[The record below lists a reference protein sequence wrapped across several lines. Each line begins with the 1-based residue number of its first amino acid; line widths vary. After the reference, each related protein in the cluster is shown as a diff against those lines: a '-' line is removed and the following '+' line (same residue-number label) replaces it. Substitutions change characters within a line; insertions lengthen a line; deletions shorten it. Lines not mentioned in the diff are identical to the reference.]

1 MHRWFIGRLARLVG
15 SIPVARP
22 LDRLCCGT
30 GLVHVDG
37 GVLRGRNTRFT
48 EELADGAVVVVGAR
62 GEQVVEVSRVESD
75 EVAVL
80 RAQGTQGTGWAA
92 FRYGAK
98 VDQSGVYAEVF
109 RRLESGGSIGIF
121 PEGGSHDR
129 ADLLPLKAGVAVMAL
144 GALARNA
151 GMELKIVPCGMNYF
165 NAHRFRSRAVLEFG
179 MPLEIPQELVD
190 RYRAGER
197 HEAVRAVLDMIY
209 NALLAVTVRTA
220 DYETL
225 MFIQAGRRLYRS
237 GNRQLPLQQIVEL
250 NRRFIQGY
258 NHYKEDPRVVK
269 LRKAILAYNR
279 ELYLL
284 GIRDHEVQSA
294 KYSGPKV
301 VRLLVYRS
309 IKFLV
314 LAILSLPGVVL
325 FSPIFAATRIISKKK
340 AKEALD
346 ASTVKIEGRDVLA
359 TWKLLVALALAPTLL
374 LFYSIVIACI
384 VVYYQ
389 MVPYS
394 KKWICAMIVINMVLI
409 SVLSFA
415 ALRFGESGLDIYKS
429 LRPLF
434 LSLNPT
440 SANTI
445 YKLRQTREAL
455 AIELTEL
462 INTLGPELFP
472 DFDPGKVIA
481 MPEYMIQNS
490 RTCQSHSRTA
500 SFDKSDDLSSS
511 RTLSCASTLDLS
523 RNTSLQSLPSLQL
536 FTSYSFGSNSKI
548 DSFYEDNQ
556 KINKNNK
563 LSKSESFEEVSKKIR
578 KAMKQRIQK
587 RNVKKLHVYP
597 EFNFDVSDES
607 DYLKSSSS
615 MSQSEMEIES
625 ETEYEYRE
633 SKKEL

>member
-1 MHRWFIGRLARLVG
+1 MF
-15 SIPVARP
+15 
-22 LDRLCCGT
+22 
-30 GLVHVDG
+30 
-37 GVLRGRNTRFT
+37 
-48 EELADGAVVVVGAR
+48 
-62 GEQVVEVSRVESD
+62 SD
-75 EVAVL
+75 E
-80 RAQGTQGTGWAA
+80 
-92 FRYGAK
+92 FR
-98 VDQSGVYAEVF
+98 
-109 RRLESGGSIGIF
+109 
-121 PEGGSHDR
+121 
-129 ADLLPLKAGVAVMAL
+129 
-144 GALARNA
+144 
-151 GMELKIVPCGMNYF
+151 
-165 NAHRFRSRAVLEFG
+165 
-179 MPLEIPQELVD
+179 
-190 RYRAGER
+190 
-197 HEAVRAVLDMIY
+197 
-209 NALLAVTVRTA
+209 
-220 DYETL
+220 
-225 MFIQAGRRLYRS
+225 
-237 GNRQLPLQQIVEL
+237 
-250 NRRFIQGY
+250 
-258 NHYKEDPRVVK
+258 
-269 LRKAILAYNR
+269 
-279 ELYLL
+279 
-284 GIRDHEVQSA
+284 
-294 KYSGPKV
+294 
-301 VRLLVYRS
+301 
-309 IKFLV
+309 
-314 LAILSLPGVVL
+314 
-325 FSPIFAATRIISKKK
+325 
-340 AKEALD
+340 
-346 ASTVKIEGRDVLA
+346 
-359 TWKLLVALALAPTLL
+359 
-374 LFYSIVIACI
+374 
-384 VVYYQ
+384 
-389 MVPYS
+389 
-394 KKWICAMIVINMVLI
+394 
-409 SVLSFA
+409 
-415 ALRFGESGLDIYKS
+415 S